1 MKKDDKPQLI
11 MLEHPMIDYTE
22 KMKNDDLSMLPF
34 LRAVAREAGKIIMGV
49 YNQAAD
55 NGEGLFTEIKDDLS
69 PVTVAD
75 KLSSGFIGRS
85 LSRLTPHI
93 PIVCEENATDLD
105 YQTTPAY
112 WAVDPLDGTKE
123 FIGRTGGFAV
133 KIALLRENQPVLAT
147 VFSPV
152 HDTLYYTGP
161 DLPAYKKVG
170 TAPAMEMHARRAP
183 VRGQLTT
190 LFNQTHADPALY
202 AAKRAELVARGLR
215 IPAQPDAIPSLPRNL
230 RVAEGL
236 ADVHVVTG
244 KDPSLKRSGGFV
256 WDNATDFLLTRHAGG
271 TIVNLTDGQTMRFE
285 NVREKMPGYVT
296 FGDPK
301 LAKRVFPEL
310 SRG

>member
-1 MKKDDKPQLI
+1 MI
-11 MLEHPMIDYTE
+11 RHPMLKYTE
-22 KMKNDDLSMLPF
+22 QMKNDDLSMLPV
-34 LRAVAREAGKIIMGV
+34 LRAIAREAGRIIMDV
-49 YNQAAD
+49 YNQAAAD
-55 NGEGLFTEIKDDLS
+55 GDVLGTEIKSDQS

-75 KLSSGFIGRS
+75 KLASGFIGRS
-85 LSRLTPHI
+85 LTRLTPHI
-93 PIVCEENATDLD
+93 PVVCEENATDLD
-105 YQTTPAY
+105 YKTTKAY

-133 KIALLRENQPVLAT
+133 KIALLRENEPVLAT

-170 TAPAMEMHARRAP
+170 AARAVEMHSRRAP
-183 VRGQLTT
+183 VRGELTT

-202 AAKRAELVARGLR
+202 TAKRAELIARGLR
-215 IPAQPDAIPSLPRNL
+215 IPAQPDPVPSLPRNL

-244 KDPSLKRSGGFV
+244 KDPSLTRSGGFV

-271 TIVNLTDGQTMRFE
+271 TIVNLTDGRTMRFE
-285 NVREKMPGYVT
+285 DVREKMPGYVT
-296 FGDPK
+296 FGDAK
-301 LAKRVFPEL
+301 LAKKVFPEL